1 MKKFFSF
8 SEETAV
14 DVADYGHSRNHVEHQ
29 ILSPVP
35 GLSYQDSSLTLG
47 ILSIIET
54 NLVIIKPRNPQQN
67 Q

>member
-47 ILSIIET
+47 ILSET

-67 Q
+67 